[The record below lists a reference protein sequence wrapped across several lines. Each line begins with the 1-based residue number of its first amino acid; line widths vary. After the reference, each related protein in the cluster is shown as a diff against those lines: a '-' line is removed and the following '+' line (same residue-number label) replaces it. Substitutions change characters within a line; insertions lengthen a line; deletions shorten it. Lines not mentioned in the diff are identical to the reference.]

1 MAEIT
6 KKEFLEL
13 LQEFSKKNLD
23 PKFQKMDERFENM
36 DTRFEKIDERFEKMD
51 TRFEKIDER
60 FEKMDEQ
67 FKKVDSRFTEF
78 REDIVHQFHVIS
90 EDVISKVQLVAEGV
104 ATLNEKF
111 DRRIDELEKKNEEQ
125 HKDILAAVKFSY
137 AELDRRITTLEAEM
151 EDLKRRMDKIERRS
165 VS

>member
-36 DTRFEKIDERFEKMD
+36 DTRFEKIDE
-51 TRFEKIDER
+51 
-60 FEKMDEQ
+60 Q

-78 REDIVHQFHVIS
+78 REDIVHQFHIIS

-111 DRRIDELEKKNEEQ
+111 DRRIGELEKKNEEQ

-151 EDLKRRMDKIERRS
+151 EGLKRRMDKIERRS
-165 VS
+165 IS

>member
-13 LQEFSKKNLD
+13 LEEFSKKTLD
-23 PKFQKMDERFENM
+23 PKFEKIDSQFAEVNSQFEKI
-36 DTRFEKIDERFEKMD
+36 DDRFEKIDSRF
-51 TRFEKIDER
+51 TQI
-60 FEKMDEQ
+60 
-67 FKKVDSRFTEF
+67 DSRFIEF
-78 REDIVHQFHVIS
+78 REDIIHQFHVIS

-104 ATLNEKF
+104 ANLNEKL
-111 DRRIDELEKKNEEQ
+111 DRHIDENQRE
-125 HKDILAAVKFSY
+125 HKDILAAIKFSY
-137 AELDRRITTLEAEM
+137 AELDKRMTVLETEM